1 MVIIAPSVLAEN
13 EEEYQAQ
20 MQRIAPFAERVHI
33 DVSDGEFT
41 LHATAP
47 LHQVWWPET
56 MKADIH
62 MMVRRPEEH
71 IEWLLKLRPN
81 LVIFHAEADGDVLSA
96 LRTLRAE
103 GIRAGVALQRR
114 TVPSSV
120 EELIKESDHVMIFSG
135 KLGEFGGE
143 VNYMQL
149 EKIRLIQK
157 INGHAE
163 IGWDGGINL
172 QNIYNLVHG
181 GVQVA
186 VVGKIIHSSEDPD
199 ETYQRLI
206 LEAARRSSI

>member
-41 LHATAP
+41 PHATAP

-81 LVIFHAEADGDVLSA
+81 LVIFHAG
-96 LRTLRAE
+96 AE